1 MENATRKIP
10 CVLRLLEDR
19 LSKERK
25 NLAEWEGNLRSDDP
39 LVVRQASANIASN
52 QSRIEQYETALEEL
66 SPTPKQ
72 TEEVAVKIE

>member
-1 MENATRKIP
+1 MENATRRIP

-25 NLAEWEGNLRSDDP
+25 DRVEWERNLRSDDP
-39 LVVRQASANIASN
+39 MVVRQARSN
-52 QSRIEQYETALEEL
+52 VESNRSRIEQYEAALEDL

-72 TEEVAVKIE
+72 KEQETVKIE